1 MPKGNMRRKDFHV
14 LWLRRKTVPPVF
26 AQRIL
31 QTSMHNN
38 IAHFNAFVE
47 DVYSVLKLVKKRPG
61 MRMIRSTLQR
71 FEYVLFLHV
80 WLQWLGDV

>member
-1 MPKGNMRRKDFHV
+1 
-14 LWLRRKTVPPVF
+14 
-26 AQRIL
+26 
-31 QTSMHNN
+31 MHNN

>member
-1 MPKGNMRRKDFHV
+1 
-14 LWLRRKTVPPVF
+14 
-26 AQRIL
+26 
-31 QTSMHNN
+31 MHNN

-47 DVYSVLKLVKKRPG
+47 DVYSVLKLMKKRPG

-71 FEYVLFLHV
+71 FGYVLFLHV